1 MIIRSSNLSRKYC
14 LFSPHLFL
22 TSIFLGCGK
31 IRLILNRL
39 LRTRPSTFFT
49 PATCLL
55 GLPVLPLGVGL
66 ATAATAAAGGG
77 AAVAACALA
86 AAATVALA
94 CLNMSYFSFFKA
106 FFKIFGIF
114 KESIFC
120 CKSSNSFVVIN
131 IKISVILSS
140 ASVTSPLSF
149 FHLPHVINA
158 KSIRTY

>member
-66 ATAATAAAGGG
+66 TTGATTAAAAAAGG
-77 AAVAACALA
+77 AAVAACALD
-86 AAATVALA
+86 AAATAALA
-94 CLNMSYFSFFKA
+94 CLNIRSFSFYKA

-120 CKSSNSFVVIN
+120 CKSSNNFVAIN
-131 IKISVILSS
+131 IKISVIPSS

-149 FHLPHVINA
+149 FHLLHVIN
-158 KSIRTY
+158 